1 VIIFGG
7 RSPPKIITQNILLGV
22 GKMFAIKSILVVDDE
37 STIREVVRRYL
48 ERDGFAVREAEDGYA
63 ALDAIE
69 ETPPDL
75 IVLDLMLPG
84 IDGLTIT
91 RHLHGRHRIPILILT
106 AKGDVRDRIRGLD
119 LGADD
124 YLTKPFSPQE
134 LVSRV
139 RAVLRRTDQGPELA
153 TQPITFGELQ
163 LDPASRSVARSSE
176 DVPLTTTEFDLLWF
190 LASHPKQVFSR
201 TQLLDKV
208 WGYDYYGD
216 ASTVTVHISRL
227 REKIEPDQAK
237 PRHIIT
243 VWGVGYKFEP

>member
-1 VIIFGG
+1 M
-7 RSPPKIITQNILLGV
+7 KKNIL
-22 GKMFAIKSILVVDDE
+22 IVDDE
-37 STIREVVRRYL
+37 ATIREVVRRYL

-63 ALDAIE
+63 ALDAVE
-69 ETPPDL
+69 EQPPDL

-91 RHLHGRHRIPILILT
+91 RHLQSRYRIPILMLT
-106 AKGDVRDRIRGLD
+106 AKGEISDRIRGLD

-124 YLTKPFSPQE
+124 YVIKPFSPQE

-139 RAVLRRTDQGPELA
+139 RAVLRRADPGL
-153 TQPITFGELQ
+153 GEAVVLEYGGLC
-163 LDPASRSVARSSE
+163 LDPLSRTVTRDGASI
-176 DVPLTTTEFDLLWF
+176 PLTSTEFDLLWF

-201 TQLLDKV
+201 TQLLDHV

-237 PRHIIT
+237 PTHILT